1 MKLELKRYISG
12 KEFTIGDLYIDG
24 VKECKV
30 IEDEYRKEKVMHET
44 RIPDGEYEIKLRTFG
59 GHHDKYKTKRPLH
72 KGMLWLQDVPN
83 FKDILIHIGNSPK
96 DSSGCLL
103 VVSKVDEKNGVGSG
117 STIAYDKMYKKVVA
131 AFDRGEKVTIKIT
144 SNG

>member
-12 KEFTIGDLYIDG
+12 NEFTIGNLSIDG
-24 VKECKV
+24 VYECKV
-30 IEDEYRKEKVMHET
+30 IEDEYRQVKVMSET

-59 GHHDKYKTKRPLH
+59 GHHQKYKKKPFH

-103 VVSKVDEKNGVGSG
+103 TVTNVDEKTGVGTE
-117 STIAYDKMYKKVVA
+117 STKAYDKMYKKVVA
-131 AFDRGEKVTIKIT
+131 AFDRGEKVTIKI
-144 SNG
+144 SS